1 MPVLTFSD
9 FEPWLVP
16 ELSGVPLFTIKN
28 HLSVVVQE
36 FCQRSKCVTVTVA
49 KDLKV
54 DGSDFPALMTDDK
67 VIYEL
72 ERCELDGA
80 SVSLLDEFENTGR
93 TSIKI
98 NDEKTGFSV
107 LNPKNGKQLK
117 VLFTVSSKRNAT
129 LFPEELEYWIDGIV
143 SGVLAR
149 LKIMPDKPWS
159 NSAQAGFH
167 FAQYNQAISKARAR
181 TLVNQSAGNLKLQPV
196 PFI

>member
-1 MPVLTFSD
+1 MPSLTFSD

-16 ELSGVPLFTIKN
+16 ELSGVPIFTIKN
-28 HLSVVVQE
+28 HLSVIVQE
-36 FCQRSKCVTVTVA
+36 FCQRSKCVTIAVV

-54 DGSDFPALMTDDK
+54 DGTEFPELMSNDK

-72 ERCELDGA
+72 ERCELDGM
-80 SVSLLDEFENTGR
+80 SISLFDEFDNANQ
-93 TSIKI
+93 TSIRI

-107 LNPKNGKQLK
+107 VNPKSGKQLK
-117 VLFTVSSKRNAT
+117 VLFTISSKRNAT
-129 LFPEELEYWIDGIV
+129 SFPDELEYWIDGIV